1 LVATFPAQARRF
13 KLCISATSP
22 SPGADEGDDAVTLV
36 EVEDALAGALDDLL
50 DILLRGS
57 GARPG
62 STSPLTVLFC
72 QPFAVFTLLQARGHG
87 GDQAAAVAALGQEHF
102 GSPSTNSNQAPTL

>member
-22 SPGADEGDDAVTLV
+22 SPGADEGDDAATLV
-36 EVEDALAGALDDLL
+36 EVADALAGALDDLL

-87 GDQAAAVAALGQEHF
+87 GDQAAAVAALGQEHV
-102 GSPSTNSNQAPTL
+102 GSPSTKSNQAPTL